1 MHKSGQKFSGLSLQ
15 GNLYSSDELKV
26 LSAKMVVNAEIS
38 EWEKAIYR
46 FIAEWLNDAEYVE
59 VKTSGSTGVPKQLKI
74 PKTRMITSAN
84 STNHFFD
91 LKAGKRALLCLSADY
106 IAGKMMLVRAFVGGF
121 ALDYC
126 QPSADVLLQ
135 NKTQYDFTAVVP
147 MQVEATLKTN
157 IAAFERV
164 RTYIVGGAALH
175 TDVIEQLHTLPSAF
189 WSTYGMT
196 ETITHVALQAL
207 NGVRKTDYYQALEGV
222 KFDKDARSCL
232 RIFAPKLSD
241 EAIQTN
247 DLVDLINER
256 QFRFLGRA
264 DFVINSGGIKLF
276 PEQLE
281 QKISS
286 LLTGKYA
293 FSSAKDLRL
302 GEKLVLV
309 VEGKLTEEEKQ
320 KLLIEM
326 SSLLTS
332 YERPKAIYCIE
343 MLPVTLNDKIDRK
356 SLQSMVETL

>member
-1 MHKSGQKFSGLSLQ
+1 MRKLGQKYSELSMQ
-15 GNLYSSDELKV
+15 GRLYSSGELKA
-26 LSAKMVVNAEIS
+26 LSAKMIGNAEIP

-46 FIAEWLNDAEYVE
+46 FIGEWLNNAEYVE
-59 VKTSGSTGVPKQLKI
+59 VKTSGSTGVPKKLKI
-74 PKTRMITSAN
+74 SKARMIASAMA
-84 STNHFFD
+84 TNHFFD
-91 LKAGKRALLCLSADY
+91 LKAGKEALLCLSADY

-126 QPSADVLLQ
+126 QPSANALLK
-135 NKTQYDFTAVVP
+135 NKKQYDFTAVVP
-147 MQVEATLKTN
+147 MQVETTLKTN

-164 RTYIVGGAALH
+164 RTYIVGGAALR
-175 TDVIEQLHTLPSAF
+175 TDLIEHLYALPSVF

-196 ETITHVALQAL
+196 ETITHVALQVL
-207 NGVRKTDYYQALEGV
+207 NGKRKTDYYQALEGV

-232 RIFAPKLSD
+232 RILAPRLSD

-247 DLVDLINER
+247 DLVDLINEQ

-281 QKISS
+281 QKISL
-286 LLTGKYA
+286 LLTEKYA
-293 FSSAKDLRL
+293 FSSVKDMRL

-309 VEGKLTEEEKQ
+309 VEGKLAEEKKQ

-326 SSLLTS
+326 HSFLTS
-332 YERPKAIYCIE
+332 YEQPKAIYCIK

-356 SLQSMVETL
+356 ALRSMVEML